1 MILIKQKNSIII
13 NKKLFYFV
21 ILSNCMSFIE
31 IINTD
36 LNIGNK
42 NILKNINFSISKGE
56 MIFLI
61 GRTGSGKTTFINSIF
76 GNLEI
81 EKSEKFNVLDYDLK
95 KISENQIPFLRRKIG
110 FVFQDFKLLNDRS
123 IYDNLEFVLKS
134 TGNNDKKNINE
145 KIQRVLKLVGINSSL
160 DKFPSQLSGGEQQ
173 RVAIARSVL
182 NNPELIIADE
192 PTGNLDP
199 ETSLEIIELFQRL
212 NKIGTSMI
220 IATHDYNL
228 ILKLK
233 GKVFKCED
241 GKFFEVK
248 RK

>member
-1 MILIKQKNSIII
+1 
-13 NKKLFYFV
+13 
-21 ILSNCMSFIE
+21 MSVVE

-36 LNIGNK
+36 LNIANK
-42 NILKNINFSISKGE
+42 NILKNISFSISEGE
-56 MIFLI
+56 MVFLI

-81 EKSEKFNVLDYDLK
+81 EKSDKFNVLNYDLK
-95 KISENQIPFLRRKIG
+95 KINEDQIPFLRRKIG

-134 TGNNDKKNINE
+134 TGINDKKEINK
-145 KIQRVLKLVGINSSL
+145 KIQRVLKLVGIKSSL
-160 DKFPSQLSGGEQQ
+160 DKFPNQLSGGEQQ

-233 GKVFKCED
+233 GKVYKCED
-241 GKFFEVK
+241 GMFFEVK